1 MQDVAD
7 RGLEFHLKLRIFSG
21 FLVVL
26 RDFIIITEM
35 MNMHHRDY
43 GDVKAVQQRSYM
55 TRLAFHK
62 INLAPEYC
70 ISFYRTIK
78 DDYAVP
84 RF

>member
-7 RGLEFHLKLRIFSG
+7 RGLEFYLKL
-21 FLVVL
+21 LAVL
-26 RDFIIITEM
+26 RDFIIMTEM

-43 GDVKAVQQRSYM
+43 GEVKAVQQRSYM

-70 ISFYRTIK
+70 ISFYCTIK
-78 DDYAVP
+78 DDYVVP

>member
-7 RGLEFHLKLRIFSG
+7 RGLEFYLKL
-21 FLVVL
+21 LAVL

-43 GDVKAVQQRSYM
+43 GEVKAVQQRSCM
-55 TRLAFHK
+55 TRLAFRK

-70 ISFYRTIK
+70 ISFYCTIK
-78 DDYAVP
+78 DDYVVP